1 MKKTLENKKI
11 LFISVKFFN
20 YENLI
25 KKQMEDLGA
34 SVDWFDE
41 RPSNSVYTKTM
52 IRIDKRFVASAI
64 TDYFKKIIEKI
75 KNTKYDYFLLL
86 KGEATPKF
94 FFRVSEKK

>member
-52 IRIDKRFVASAI
+52 IRIDKRFDSAETGVI
-64 TDYFKKIIEKI
+64 
-75 KNTKYDYFLLL
+75 
-86 KGEATPKF
+86 
-94 FFRVSEKK
+94 